1 MTISTRPLAALTIL
15 GLSAVGVLTTQ
26 SSASADLVTHC
37 TGEADGVTVPG
48 DLLVPADSACALQE
62 VTVTGDVQVEP
73 GADLILA
80 DTQIDGDVQVA
91 ADGYVDA
98 VGGTVSGNITS
109 EGYGIWLDGGQIG
122 SVTVTESESEA
133 EGGPSFLY
141 VHDAELDGAI
151 EASAAEVYLE
161 SARVAGDVA
170 STGST
175 FTDIVD
181 SVLLANLT
189 VSASSF
195 GSAVCDSEIDGVTD
209 VSENAGAVH
218 LGSGLLAECTGMN
231 YFGSDLV
238 VAGNTGGV
246 VVRDAIV
253 RGDLTGE
260 GNDPAPHGQDN
271 RVRGDQSGQFA
282 DLEPAPEADSFALEA
297 GPAEDAERLQE
308 SRADRHQAALE
319 KAEALGSAGL

>member
-1 MTISTRPLAALTIL
+1 MTISTRPLAACAIL

-26 SSASADLVTHC
+26 SSASADLVTYC

-98 VGGTVSGNITS
+98 VGGAVSGNITS

-122 SVTVTESESEA
+122 SVTVTESDA

-141 VHDAELDGAI
+141 VHDAEFEGAI

-161 SARVAGDVA
+161 SARVDGDVA

-181 SVLLANLT
+181 SVLLADLT

-238 VAGNTGGV
+238 VVGNTGGV

-271 RVRGDQSGQFA
+271 RVRGEQSGQFA
-282 DLEPAPEADSFALEA
+282 DLEPAPEAGSFALEA
-297 GPAEDAERLQE
+297 GPAEDAERLRE
-308 SRADRHQAALE
+308 SRADRHQAALQQ
-319 KAEALGSAGL
+319 AEALGAAGL